1 MTGTSH
7 RHFHDALAHLK
18 DRVLQM
24 SGQALD
30 ALDRSVRAVLQ
41 RDGTAA
47 DRVLRDDPQIDAL
60 EVEIEEMVTNLLALH
75 QPMARDLR
83 LILAALKITNDLE
96 RVGDHAANIAGCA
109 QRLLGQRPTTPEPE
123 IIEMSRLTH
132 GMLADAIDA
141 FVRADAGLGRD
152 VCGRDDQVDALN
164 RSTFRILLTHMAED
178 PHTIG
183 ASMELILVARNLER
197 AADLATNIAEDVVF
211 LVEGKSIKHGAEQQP
226 KGE

>member
-1 MTGTSH
+1 MTGTPH
-7 RHFHDALAHLK
+7 RHFHDELAHLK
-18 DRVLQM
+18 DRLLQM
-24 SGQALD
+24 SGQAED
-30 ALDRSVRAVLQ
+30 ALDRSVRSVLQ

-47 DRVLRDDPQIDAL
+47 DRVLREDRQIDAL

-109 QRLLGQRPTTPEPE
+109 QRLLDQRPITPEPE
-123 IIEMSRLTH
+123 IVETSRLAR

-141 FVRADAGLGRD
+141 FVRADAALGRD

-183 ASMELILVARNLER
+183 AAMELVLVSRNLER
-197 AADLATNIAEDVVF
+197 VADLATNIAEDVVF
-211 LVEGKSIKHGAEQQP
+211 LVEGKSIKHGAERQP
-226 KGE
+226 KPE